1 MSSTIQSEK
10 YNIYT
15 TIVRG
20 IVCKKCGVTLPDM
33 LMCEHLD
40 ITNPKNKMCGCIKSE
55 SAKKIDANSCP
66 MPERQNN
73 IQSVTMNTTTI
84 TKSKKVCVCSACG
97 KTGHRKSNEKFHPIV
112 PKVEDLQD
120 EQDLIIIKSS
130 APTPIPAPVFLPRKH
145 RGECGLENG
154 EIHFPL
160 LRMGCSEDA
169 KGIVMTITI
178 PLRPIIDKAF
188 FEDFAKI
195 MRKYPMFD
203 WSAMSFMRNIIHP
216 NREHI
221 KRTMNLDD
229 QYMER
234 VMEDTYVVINQWYKS
249 IGEET
254 YDKLGNLEYNPANHA
269 TFFTCRHCD
278 Y

>member
-1 MSSTIQSEK
+1 MSS
-10 YNIYT
+10 
-15 TIVRG
+15 
-20 IVCKKCGVTLPDM
+20 
-33 LMCEHLD
+33 
-40 ITNPKNKMCGCIKSE
+40 
-55 SAKKIDANSCP
+55 
-66 MPERQNN
+66 
-73 IQSVTMNTTTI
+73 TI
-84 TKSKKVCVCSACG
+84 TKSKKSCVCSACG
-97 KTGHRKSNEKFHPIV
+97 KEGHRKSNEKFHPIV
-112 PKVEDLQD
+112 PKEENVSPYMEELIKCVKCETDTKRKDMKWTNSGGSYTDVCQKCHDKKQLIQKMETDALLEKHRLENLQD

-130 APTPIPAPVFLPRKH
+130 APAPIPAPVFLPRKH

-169 KGIVMTITI
+169 RGIFMTITI

-195 MRKYPMFD
+195 MRKYRMCD

-229 QYMER
+229 QFLER
-234 VMEDTYVVINQWYKS
+234 VMEDAYVVINQWYS
-249 IGEET
+249 NIGEET
-254 YDKLGNLEYNPANHA
+254 YDKLGNLEYMPLNHT
-269 TFFTCRHCD
+269 TFFTSRHCD